1 MHAPSMDDR
10 MTFHLNLNIRMLYDA
25 TLLPKNFLA
34 AFPRPLKK
42 KVYCIL
48 KLSSYNH
55 NLAPLINNFSL
66 IMLSSLMEHVELQFF
81 KL

>member
-1 MHAPSMDDR
+1 MDDR
-10 MTFHLNLNIRMLYDA
+10 MTIHLNLNIRMLYDA
-25 TLLPKNFLA
+25 TLLPRKFLA

-66 IMLSSLMEHVELQFF
+66 IVLPSLMEHIELEFF